1 MLGDD
6 LEGCDGAGWRE
17 VQEGGDIC
25 TYIYMCIADSLS
37 CTAGT
42 NMTLKSNYTP
52 IKKINKVPQT
62 CGKQQESIFSQFCRL
77 EVQSQSISRVGSF

>member
-17 VQEGGDIC
+17 VQEGGDIY
-25 TYIYMCIADSLS
+25 TYIYIYMCVTDSLS

-42 NMTLKSNYTP
+42 NRTLKSNYTP
-52 IKKINKVPQT
+52 IKKIKYHRHVVNNRNL
-62 CGKQQESIFSQFCRL
+62 FSH
-77 EVQSQSISRVGSF
+77 SSVG